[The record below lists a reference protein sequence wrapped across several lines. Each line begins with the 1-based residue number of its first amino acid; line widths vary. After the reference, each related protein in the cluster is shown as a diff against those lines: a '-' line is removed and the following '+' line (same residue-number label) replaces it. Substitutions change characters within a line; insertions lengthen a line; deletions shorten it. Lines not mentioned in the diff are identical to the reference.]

1 MYIYIY
7 EFEYNHSFAQM
18 QVACKIYKVWL
29 PFLEDNKQ
37 KHVFKNK
44 THFKTRLVDILC
56 HFTSSF
62 LIENRVVWKI
72 AYWLRENWQFQRNL
86 LASCFW
92 NDPWNATQVDRCHKG
107 YYEGDYCWITGGAPT
122 LEDIKK
128 YTSHQNYAPQICAND
143 QQWGTFLISA
153 PIFASTASI

>member
-1 MYIYIY
+1 MKPGIFHTGHLPQIGTSERIFNNDPTLWQCGFIYASHFARNTTCFKRKPINVPYKMVNTCVYIY
-7 EFEYNHSFAQM
+7 EFECNHSFAQM

-44 THFKTRLVDILC
+44 TPFKTRLVDILC

-92 NDPWNATQVDRCHKG
+92 NDPWKRH
-107 YYEGDYCWITGGAPT
+107 
-122 LEDIKK
+122 
-128 YTSHQNYAPQICAND
+128 
-143 QQWGTFLISA
+143 
-153 PIFASTASI
+153 